1 MLAISGKNEYTRI
14 RKLNG
19 KSVCEKCEV
28 PMKKRTKLRTSMLRA
43 TLLPVLIFGICIIIC
58 SISQTEKTIYQEVES
73 SLESVAQMTMYLY
86 EETYPGEY
94 AYDSASK
101 TLYKGGKKVE
111 GALKFFEHYKECSG
125 TDITIFYKD
134 LRVITTIK
142 DENKQ
147 PIVGTRINSVIKK
160 EVYDS
165 QQAHFYTKST
175 IGKENYF
182 SYYCPL
188 FDENDECVGM
198 VFAGK
203 ASDYVNG
210 IVWKSILPILTLV
223 LLAMILLVFVIWN
236 YADRLNRAFRQ
247 LQRFLG
253 NVEEGDFTVELS
265 ESLTKRRD
273 EIGQMAGTAVRMQQ
287 SLRDLV
293 QRDSLT
299 GLYNRHYGEIWM
311 KQVKDEA
318 KNTGEPFSIAIA
330 DIDFFKKFN
339 DRYGHDCGDMV
350 LRKVSDLLQTQ
361 VGRQGYVSRW
371 GGEEFLIIFK
381 SFTLEESVNFVK
393 QLMEKLHR
401 TELRYHNDCF
411 HVTLTI
417 GVAAGDCERSI
428 ESMVKGADCALYEGK
443 RNGRDQVVCEK
454 QKQSV

>member
-1 MLAISGKNEYTRI
+1 
-14 RKLNG
+14 
-19 KSVCEKCEV
+19 
-28 PMKKRTKLRTSMLRA
+28 MKKRSKLRASMLRA

-58 SISQTEKTIYQEVES
+58 SVRQTESSVYQEVES
-73 SLESVAQMTMYLY
+73 GLENVAQMTMYLY
-86 EETYPGEY
+86 EETYPGDY

-111 GALKFFEHYKECSG
+111 GASKFLEHYKECSG
-125 TDITIFYKD
+125 TDVTIFYKD
-134 LRVITTIK
+134 VRVITTIK
-142 DENKQ
+142 DKNGD
-147 PIVGTRINSVIKK
+147 PIVGTRINSIVKK
-160 EVYDS
+160 EVYEGR
-165 QQAHFYTKST
+165 QAHFYSKST
-175 IGKENYF
+175 IENENYF

-188 FDENDECVGM
+188 FDENDQCVGM

-203 ASDYVNG
+203 PSDYVDW
-210 IVWKSILPILTLV
+210 IVWKSVVPILLLV
-223 LLAMILLVFVIWN
+223 LLSMIILIFVIWN
-236 YADRLNRAFRQ
+236 YADHLNRAFRQ

-265 ESLTKRRD
+265 EMLTKRKD
-273 EIGQMAGTAVRMQQ
+273 EIGQMAGTAVRMQH

-311 KQVKDEA
+311 KQVKEEA
-318 KNTGEPFSIAIA
+318 RDTGEPFSIAIA

-339 DRYGHDCGDMV
+339 DCYGHDCGDMV
-350 LRKVSDLLQTQ
+350 LRKVSELLQTQ

-381 SFTLEESVNFVK
+381 RFTLEESVNFAEEIR
-393 QLMEKLHR
+393 EKLHR
-401 TELRYHNDCF
+401 TELRYHNDGF

-417 GVAAGDCERSI
+417 GVAAGDREKSI
-428 ESMVKGADCALYEGK
+428 ESMVKCADCALYEGK

>member
-1 MLAISGKNEYTRI
+1 
-14 RKLNG
+14 
-19 KSVCEKCEV
+19 
-28 PMKKRTKLRTSMLRA
+28 MKKRSKLRASMLRA

-58 SISQTEKTIYQEVES
+58 SVRQTESSVYQEVES
-73 SLESVAQMTMYLY
+73 GLENVAQMTMYLY
-86 EETYPGEY
+86 EETYPGDY

-111 GALKFFEHYKECSG
+111 GASKFLEHYKECSG
-125 TDITIFYKD
+125 TDVTIFYKD
-134 LRVITTIK
+134 VRVITTLK
-142 DENKQ
+142 DKNGD
-147 PIVGTRINSVIKK
+147 PIVGTRINSIVKK
-160 EVYDS
+160 EVYEGR
-165 QQAHFYTKST
+165 QAHFYSKST
-175 IGKENYF
+175 IENENYF

-188 FDENDECVGM
+188 FDENDQCVGM

-203 ASDYVNG
+203 PSDYVDW
-210 IVWKSILPILTLV
+210 IVWKSVVPILLLV
-223 LLAMILLVFVIWN
+223 LLSMIILIFVIWN
-236 YADRLNRAFRQ
+236 YADHLNRAFRQ

-265 ESLTKRRD
+265 EMLTKRKD
-273 EIGQMAGTAVRMQQ
+273 EIGQMAGTAVRMQH

-311 KQVKDEA
+311 KQVKEEA
-318 KNTGEPFSIAIA
+318 KDTGEPFSIAIA

-339 DRYGHDCGDMV
+339 DCYGHDCGDMV
-350 LRKVSDLLQTQ
+350 LRKVSELLQTQ

-381 SFTLEESVNFVK
+381 RFALEESVNFAEEIR
-393 QLMEKLHR
+393 EKLHR
-401 TELRYHNDCF
+401 TELRYHNDGF

-417 GVAAGDCERSI
+417 GVAAGDSEKSI
-428 ESMVKGADCALYEGK
+428 ESMVKCADCALYEGK

>member
-1 MLAISGKNEYTRI
+1 
-14 RKLNG
+14 
-19 KSVCEKCEV
+19 
-28 PMKKRTKLRTSMLRA
+28 MKKRSKLRASMLRA

-58 SISQTEKTIYQEVES
+58 SVRQTESSVYQEVES
-73 SLESVAQMTMYLY
+73 GLENVAQMTMYLY
-86 EETYPGEY
+86 EETYPGDY

-111 GALKFFEHYKECSG
+111 GASKFLEHYKECSG
-125 TDITIFYKD
+125 TDVTIFYKD
-134 LRVITTIK
+134 VRVITTIK
-142 DENKQ
+142 DKNGD
-147 PIVGTRINSVIKK
+147 PIVGTRINSIVKK
-160 EVYDS
+160 EVYEGR
-165 QQAHFYTKST
+165 QAHFYSKST
-175 IGKENYF
+175 IENENYF

-188 FDENDECVGM
+188 FDENDQCVGM

-203 ASDYVNG
+203 PSDYVDW
-210 IVWKSILPILTLV
+210 IVWKSVVPILLLV
-223 LLAMILLVFVIWN
+223 LLSMIILIFVIWN
-236 YADRLNRAFRQ
+236 YADHLNRAFRQ

-265 ESLTKRRD
+265 EMLTKRKD
-273 EIGQMAGTAVRMQQ
+273 EIGQMAGTAVRMQH

-299 GLYNRHYGEIWM
+299 GLYNRHYGEIWI
-311 KQVKDEA
+311 KQVKEEA
-318 KNTGEPFSIAIA
+318 RDTGEPFSIAIA

-339 DRYGHDCGDMV
+339 DCYGHDCGDMV
-350 LRKVSDLLQTQ
+350 LRKVSELLQTQ

-381 SFTLEESVNFVK
+381 RFTLEESVNFTEEIR
-393 QLMEKLHR
+393 EKLHR
-401 TELRYHNDCF
+401 TELRYHNDGF

-417 GVAAGDCERSI
+417 GVAAGDSEKSI
-428 ESMVKGADCALYEGK
+428 ESMVKCADCALYEGK

>member
-1 MLAISGKNEYTRI
+1 
-14 RKLNG
+14 
-19 KSVCEKCEV
+19 
-28 PMKKRTKLRTSMLRA
+28 MKKRSKLRASMLRA

-58 SISQTEKTIYQEVES
+58 SVRQTESSVYQEVES
-73 SLESVAQMTMYLY
+73 GLENVAQMTMYLY
-86 EETYPGEY
+86 EETYPGDY

-111 GALKFFEHYKECSG
+111 GASKFLEHYKECSG
-125 TDITIFYKD
+125 TDVTIFYKD
-134 LRVITTIK
+134 VRVITTIK
-142 DENKQ
+142 DKNGD
-147 PIVGTRINSVIKK
+147 PIVGTRINSIVKK
-160 EVYDS
+160 EVYEGR
-165 QQAHFYTKST
+165 QAHFYSKST
-175 IGKENYF
+175 IENENYF

-188 FDENDECVGM
+188 FDENDQCVGM

-203 ASDYVNG
+203 LSDYVDW
-210 IVWKSILPILTLV
+210 IVWKSVVPILLLV
-223 LLAMILLVFVIWN
+223 LLSMIILIFVIWN
-236 YADRLNRAFRQ
+236 YADHLNRAFRQ

-265 ESLTKRRD
+265 EMLTKRKD
-273 EIGQMAGTAVRMQQ
+273 EIGQMAGTAVRMQH

-311 KQVKDEA
+311 KQVKEEA
-318 KNTGEPFSIAIA
+318 RDTGEPFSIAIA

-339 DRYGHDCGDMV
+339 DCYGHDCGDMV
-350 LRKVSDLLQTQ
+350 LRKVSELLQTQ

-381 SFTLEESVNFVK
+381 RFTLEESVNFAEEIR
-393 QLMEKLHR
+393 EKLHR
-401 TELRYHNDCF
+401 TELRYHNDGF

-417 GVAAGDCERSI
+417 GVAAGDSEKSI
-428 ESMVKGADCALYEGK
+428 ESMVKCADCALYEGK

>member
-1 MLAISGKNEYTRI
+1 
-14 RKLNG
+14 
-19 KSVCEKCEV
+19 
-28 PMKKRTKLRTSMLRA
+28 MLRA

-58 SISQTEKTIYQEVES
+58 SVRQTESSVYQEVES
-73 SLESVAQMTMYLY
+73 GLENVAQMTMYLY
-86 EETYPGEY
+86 EETYPGDY

-111 GALKFFEHYKECSG
+111 GASKFLEHYKECSG
-125 TDITIFYKD
+125 TDVTIFYKD
-134 LRVITTIK
+134 VRVITTIK
-142 DENKQ
+142 DKNGD
-147 PIVGTRINSVIKK
+147 PSVGTRINSIVKK
-160 EVYDS
+160 GVYEGR
-165 QQAHFYTKST
+165 QAHFYSKST
-175 IGKENYF
+175 IENENYF

-188 FDENDECVGM
+188 FDENDQCVGM

-203 ASDYVNG
+203 PSDYVDW
-210 IVWKSILPILTLV
+210 IVWKSVVPILLLV
-223 LLAMILLVFVIWN
+223 LLSMIILIFVIWN
-236 YADRLNRAFRQ
+236 YADHLNRAFRQ

-265 ESLTKRRD
+265 EMLTKRKD
-273 EIGQMAGTAVRMQQ
+273 EIGQMAGTAVRMQH

-311 KQVKDEA
+311 KQVKEEA
-318 KNTGEPFSIAIA
+318 RDTGEPFSIAIA

-339 DRYGHDCGDMV
+339 DCYGHDCGDMV
-350 LRKVSDLLQTQ
+350 LRKVSELLQTQ

-381 SFTLEESVNFVK
+381 RFTLEESVNFAEEIR
-393 QLMEKLHR
+393 EKLHR
-401 TELRYHNDCF
+401 TELRYHNDGF

-417 GVAAGDCERSI
+417 GVAAGDSEKSI
-428 ESMVKGADCALYEGK
+428 ESMVKCADCALYEGK

>member
-1 MLAISGKNEYTRI
+1 
-14 RKLNG
+14 
-19 KSVCEKCEV
+19 
-28 PMKKRTKLRTSMLRA
+28 MKKRSKSRASMLRV

-58 SISQTEKTIYQEVES
+58 SVRQTESSVYQEVES
-73 SLESVAQMTMYLY
+73 GLENVAQMTMYLY
-86 EETYPGEY
+86 EETYPGDY

-111 GALKFFEHYKECSG
+111 GASKFLEHYKECSG
-125 TDITIFYKD
+125 TDVTIFYKD
-134 LRVITTIK
+134 VRVITTIK
-142 DENKQ
+142 DKNGD
-147 PIVGTRINSVIKK
+147 PIVGTRINSIVKK
-160 EVYDS
+160 EVYEGR
-165 QQAHFYTKST
+165 QAHFYSKST
-175 IGKENYF
+175 IENENYF

-188 FDENDECVGM
+188 FDENDQCVGM

-203 ASDYVNG
+203 PSDYVDW
-210 IVWKSILPILTLV
+210 IVWKSVVPILLLV
-223 LLAMILLVFVIWN
+223 LLSMIILIFVIWN
-236 YADRLNRAFRQ
+236 YADHLNRAFRQ

-265 ESLTKRRD
+265 EMLTKRKD
-273 EIGQMAGTAVRMQQ
+273 EIGQMAGTAVRMQH

-311 KQVKDEA
+311 KQVKEEA
-318 KNTGEPFSIAIA
+318 RDTGEPFSIAIA

-339 DRYGHDCGDMV
+339 DCYGHDCGDMV
-350 LRKVSDLLQTQ
+350 LRKVSELLQTQ

-381 SFTLEESVNFVK
+381 RFTLEESVNFAEEIR
-393 QLMEKLHR
+393 EKLHR
-401 TELRYHNDCF
+401 TELRYHNDGF

-417 GVAAGDCERSI
+417 GVAAGDSEKSI
-428 ESMVKGADCALYEGK
+428 ESMVKCADCALYEGK

>member
-1 MLAISGKNEYTRI
+1 
-14 RKLNG
+14 
-19 KSVCEKCEV
+19 
-28 PMKKRTKLRTSMLRA
+28 MKKRSKLRASMLRA

-58 SISQTEKTIYQEVES
+58 SVRQTESSVYQEVES
-73 SLESVAQMTMYLY
+73 GLENVAQMTMYLY
-86 EETYPGEY
+86 EETYPGDY

-111 GALKFFEHYKECSG
+111 GASKFLEHYKECSG
-125 TDITIFYKD
+125 TDVTIFYKD
-134 LRVITTIK
+134 VRVITTIK
-142 DENKQ
+142 DKNGD
-147 PIVGTRINSVIKK
+147 PIVGTRINSIVKK
-160 EVYDS
+160 EVYEGR
-165 QQAHFYTKST
+165 QAHFYSKST
-175 IGKENYF
+175 IENENYF

-188 FDENDECVGM
+188 FDENDQCVGM

-203 ASDYVNG
+203 PSDYVDW
-210 IVWKSILPILTLV
+210 IVWKSVVPILLLV
-223 LLAMILLVFVIWN
+223 LLSMIVLIFVIWN
-236 YADRLNRAFRQ
+236 YADHLNRAFRQ

-265 ESLTKRRD
+265 EMLTKRKD
-273 EIGQMAGTAVRMQQ
+273 EIGQMAGTAVRMQH

-311 KQVKDEA
+311 KQVKEEA
-318 KNTGEPFSIAIA
+318 RDTGEPFSIAIA

-339 DRYGHDCGDMV
+339 DCYGHDCGDMV
-350 LRKVSDLLQTQ
+350 LRKVSELLQTQ

-381 SFTLEESVNFVK
+381 RFTLEESVNFAEEIR
-393 QLMEKLHR
+393 EKLHR
-401 TELRYHNDCF
+401 TELRYHNDGF

-417 GVAAGDCERSI
+417 GVAAGDSEKSI
-428 ESMVKGADCALYEGK
+428 ESMVKCADCALYEGK

>member
-1 MLAISGKNEYTRI
+1 
-14 RKLNG
+14 
-19 KSVCEKCEV
+19 
-28 PMKKRTKLRTSMLRA
+28 MKKRSKLRASMLRA

-58 SISQTEKTIYQEVES
+58 SVRQTESSVYQEVES
-73 SLESVAQMTMYLY
+73 GLENVAQMTMYLY
-86 EETYPGEY
+86 EETYPGDY

-111 GALKFFEHYKECSG
+111 GASKFLEHYKECSG
-125 TDITIFYKD
+125 TDVTIFYKD
-134 LRVITTIK
+134 VRVITTIK
-142 DENKQ
+142 DKNGD
-147 PIVGTRINSVIKK
+147 PIVGTRINSIVKK
-160 EVYDS
+160 EVYEGR
-165 QQAHFYTKST
+165 QAHFYSKST
-175 IGKENYF
+175 IENENYF

-188 FDENDECVGM
+188 FDENDQCVGM

-203 ASDYVNG
+203 PSDYVDW
-210 IVWKSILPILTLV
+210 IVWKSVVPILLLV
-223 LLAMILLVFVIWN
+223 LLSMIILIFVIWN
-236 YADRLNRAFRQ
+236 YADHLNRAFRQ

-265 ESLTKRRD
+265 EMLTKRKD
-273 EIGQMAGTAVRMQQ
+273 EIGQMAGTAVRMQH

-311 KQVKDEA
+311 KQVKEEA
-318 KNTGEPFSIAIA
+318 RDTGEPFSIAIA

-339 DRYGHDCGDMV
+339 DCYGHDCGDMV
-350 LRKVSDLLQTQ
+350 LRKVSELLQTQ

-381 SFTLEESVNFVK
+381 RFALEESVNFAEEIR
-393 QLMEKLHR
+393 EKLHR
-401 TELRYHNDCF
+401 TELRYHNDGF

-417 GVAAGDCERSI
+417 GVAAGDSEKSI
-428 ESMVKGADCALYEGK
+428 ESMVKCADCALYEGK

-454 QKQSV
+454 QKQSVQKNNKKPKKY

>member
-1 MLAISGKNEYTRI
+1 
-14 RKLNG
+14 
-19 KSVCEKCEV
+19 
-28 PMKKRTKLRTSMLRA
+28 MKKRSKLRASMLRA

-58 SISQTEKTIYQEVES
+58 SVRQTESSVYQEVES
-73 SLESVAQMTMYLY
+73 GLENVAQMTMYLY
-86 EETYPGEY
+86 EETYPGDY

-111 GALKFFEHYKECSG
+111 GASKFLEHYKECSG
-125 TDITIFYKD
+125 TDVTIFYKD
-134 LRVITTIK
+134 VRVITTIK
-142 DENKQ
+142 DKNGD
-147 PIVGTRINSVIKK
+147 PIVGTRINSIVKK
-160 EVYDS
+160 EVYEGR
-165 QQAHFYTKST
+165 QAHFYSKST
-175 IGKENYF
+175 IENENYF

-188 FDENDECVGM
+188 FDENDQCVGM

-203 ASDYVNG
+203 PSDYVDW
-210 IVWKSILPILTLV
+210 IVWKSVVPILLLV
-223 LLAMILLVFVIWN
+223 LLSMIILIFVIWN
-236 YADRLNRAFRQ
+236 YADHLNRAFRQ

-265 ESLTKRRD
+265 EMLTKRKD
-273 EIGQMAGTAVRMQQ
+273 EIGQMAGTAVRMQH

-311 KQVKDEA
+311 KQVKEEA
-318 KNTGEPFSIAIA
+318 RDPGEPFSIAIA

-339 DRYGHDCGDMV
+339 DCYGHDCGDMV
-350 LRKVSDLLQTQ
+350 LRKVSELLQTQ

-381 SFTLEESVNFVK
+381 RFTLEESVNFAEEIR
-393 QLMEKLHR
+393 EKLHR
-401 TELRYHNDCF
+401 TELRYHNDGF

-417 GVAAGDCERSI
+417 GVAAGDSEKSI
-428 ESMVKGADCALYEGK
+428 ESMVKCADCALYEGK

>member
-1 MLAISGKNEYTRI
+1 
-14 RKLNG
+14 
-19 KSVCEKCEV
+19 
-28 PMKKRTKLRTSMLRA
+28 MKKRSKLRASMLRA

-58 SISQTEKTIYQEVES
+58 SVRQTESSVYQEVES
-73 SLESVAQMTMYLY
+73 GLENVAQMTMYLY
-86 EETYPGEY
+86 EETYPGDY

-111 GALKFFEHYKECSG
+111 GASKFLEHYKECSG
-125 TDITIFYKD
+125 TDVTIFYKD
-134 LRVITTIK
+134 VRVITTIK
-142 DENKQ
+142 DKNGD
-147 PIVGTRINSVIKK
+147 PIVGTRINSIVKK
-160 EVYDS
+160 EVYEGR
-165 QQAHFYTKST
+165 QAHFYSKST
-175 IGKENYF
+175 IENENYF

-188 FDENDECVGM
+188 FDENDQCVGM

-203 ASDYVNG
+203 PSDYVDW
-210 IVWKSILPILTLV
+210 IVWKSVVPILLLV
-223 LLAMILLVFVIWN
+223 LLSMIILIFVIWN
-236 YADRLNRAFRQ
+236 YADHLNRAFRQ

-265 ESLTKRRD
+265 EMLTKRKD
-273 EIGQMAGTAVRMQQ
+273 EIGQMAGTAVRMQH

-311 KQVKDEA
+311 KQVKEEA
-318 KNTGEPFSIAIA
+318 RDTGEPFSIAIA

-339 DRYGHDCGDMV
+339 DCYGHDCGDMV
-350 LRKVSDLLQTQ
+350 LRKVSELLQTQ
-361 VGRQGYVSRW
+361 VGRQGYVSHW

-381 SFTLEESVNFVK
+381 RFTLEESVNFAEEIR
-393 QLMEKLHR
+393 EKLHR
-401 TELRYHNDCF
+401 TELRYHNDGF

-417 GVAAGDCERSI
+417 GVAAGDSEKSI
-428 ESMVKGADCALYEGK
+428 ESMVKCADCALYEGK

>member
-1 MLAISGKNEYTRI
+1 
-14 RKLNG
+14 
-19 KSVCEKCEV
+19 
-28 PMKKRTKLRTSMLRA
+28 MKKRSKLRASMLRA

-58 SISQTEKTIYQEVES
+58 SVRQTESSVYQEVES
-73 SLESVAQMTMYLY
+73 GLENVAQMTMYLY
-86 EETYPGEY
+86 EETYPGDY

-111 GALKFFEHYKECSG
+111 GASKFLEHYKECSG
-125 TDITIFYKD
+125 TDVTIFYKD
-134 LRVITTIK
+134 VRVITTIK
-142 DENKQ
+142 DKNGD
-147 PIVGTRINSVIKK
+147 PIVGTRINSIVKK
-160 EVYDS
+160 EVYEG
-165 QQAHFYTKST
+165 QQAHFYSKST
-175 IGKENYF
+175 IENENYF

-188 FDENDECVGM
+188 FDENDQCVGM

-203 ASDYVNG
+203 PSDYVDW
-210 IVWKSILPILTLV
+210 IVWKSVVPILLLV
-223 LLAMILLVFVIWN
+223 LLSMIILIFVIWN
-236 YADRLNRAFRQ
+236 YADHLNRAFRQ

-265 ESLTKRRD
+265 EMLTKRKD
-273 EIGQMAGTAVRMQQ
+273 EIGQMAGTAVRMQH

-311 KQVKDEA
+311 KQVKEEA
-318 KNTGEPFSIAIA
+318 KDTGEPFSIAIA

-339 DRYGHDCGDMV
+339 DCYGHDCGDMV
-350 LRKVSDLLQTQ
+350 LRKVSELLQTQ

-381 SFTLEESVNFVK
+381 RFTLEESVNFAEEIR
-393 QLMEKLHR
+393 EKLHR
-401 TELRYHNDCF
+401 TELRYHNDGF

-417 GVAAGDCERSI
+417 GVAAGDSEKSI
-428 ESMVKGADCALYEGK
+428 ESMVKCADCALYEGK

>member
-1 MLAISGKNEYTRI
+1 
-14 RKLNG
+14 
-19 KSVCEKCEV
+19 
-28 PMKKRTKLRTSMLRA
+28 MKKRSKLRASMLRA

-58 SISQTEKTIYQEVES
+58 SVRQTESSVYQEVES
-73 SLESVAQMTMYLY
+73 GLKNVAQMTMYLY
-86 EETYPGEY
+86 EETYPGDY

-111 GALKFFEHYKECSG
+111 GASKFLEHYKECSG
-125 TDITIFYKD
+125 TDVTIFYKD
-134 LRVITTIK
+134 VRVITTIK
-142 DENKQ
+142 DKNGD
-147 PIVGTRINSVIKK
+147 PIVGTRINSIVKK
-160 EVYDS
+160 EVYEGR
-165 QQAHFYTKST
+165 QAHFYSKST
-175 IGKENYF
+175 IENENYF

-188 FDENDECVGM
+188 FDENDQCVGM

-203 ASDYVNG
+203 PSDYVDW
-210 IVWKSILPILTLV
+210 IVWKSVVPILLLV
-223 LLAMILLVFVIWN
+223 LLSMIILIFVIWN
-236 YADRLNRAFRQ
+236 YADHLNRAFRQ

-265 ESLTKRRD
+265 EMLTKRKD
-273 EIGQMAGTAVRMQQ
+273 EIGQMAGTAVRMQH

-311 KQVKDEA
+311 KQVKEEA
-318 KNTGEPFSIAIA
+318 RDTGEPFSIAIA

-339 DRYGHDCGDMV
+339 DCYGHDCGDMV
-350 LRKVSDLLQTQ
+350 LRKVSELLQTQ

-381 SFTLEESVNFVK
+381 RFTLEESVNFAEEIR
-393 QLMEKLHR
+393 EKLHR
-401 TELRYHNDCF
+401 TELRYHNDGF

-417 GVAAGDCERSI
+417 GVAAGDSEKSI
-428 ESMVKGADCALYEGK
+428 ESMVKCADCALYEGK

-454 QKQSV
+454 QKQSVQKNNKKY

>member
-1 MLAISGKNEYTRI
+1 
-14 RKLNG
+14 
-19 KSVCEKCEV
+19 
-28 PMKKRTKLRTSMLRA
+28 MKKGSKLRASMLRA

-58 SISQTEKTIYQEVES
+58 SVRQTESSVYQEVES
-73 SLESVAQMTMYLY
+73 GLENVAQMTMYLY
-86 EETYPGEY
+86 EETYPGDY

-111 GALKFFEHYKECSG
+111 GASKFLEHYKECSG
-125 TDITIFYKD
+125 TDVTIFYKD
-134 LRVITTIK
+134 VRVITTIK
-142 DENKQ
+142 DKNGD
-147 PIVGTRINSVIKK
+147 PIVGTRINSIVKK
-160 EVYDS
+160 EVYEGR
-165 QQAHFYTKST
+165 QAHFYSKST
-175 IGKENYF
+175 IENENYF

-188 FDENDECVGM
+188 FDENDQCVGM

-203 ASDYVNG
+203 PSDYVDW
-210 IVWKSILPILTLV
+210 IVWKSVVPILLLV
-223 LLAMILLVFVIWN
+223 LLSMIILIFVIWN
-236 YADRLNRAFRQ
+236 YADHLNRAFRQ

-265 ESLTKRRD
+265 EMLTKRKD
-273 EIGQMAGTAVRMQQ
+273 EIGQMAGTAVRMQK

-311 KQVKDEA
+311 KQVKEEA
-318 KNTGEPFSIAIA
+318 KDTGEPFSIAIA

-339 DRYGHDCGDMV
+339 DCYGHDCGDMV
-350 LRKVSDLLQTQ
+350 LRKVSELLQTQ

-381 SFTLEESVNFVK
+381 HFTLEESVNFAEEIR
-393 QLMEKLHR
+393 EKLHR
-401 TELRYHNDCF
+401 TELRYHNDGF

-417 GVAAGDCERSI
+417 GVAAGDSEKSI
-428 ESMVKGADCALYEGK
+428 ESMVKCADCALYEGK

-454 QKQSV
+454 QKQSVQKNNKKPKKY

>member
-1 MLAISGKNEYTRI
+1 
-14 RKLNG
+14 
-19 KSVCEKCEV
+19 
-28 PMKKRTKLRTSMLRA
+28 MKKRSKLRASMLRA

-58 SISQTEKTIYQEVES
+58 SVRQTESSVYQEVES
-73 SLESVAQMTMYLY
+73 GLENVAQMTMYLY
-86 EETYPGEY
+86 EETYPGDY

-111 GALKFFEHYKECSG
+111 GASKFLEHYKECSG
-125 TDITIFYKD
+125 TDVTIFYKD
-134 LRVITTIK
+134 VRVITTIK
-142 DENKQ
+142 DKNGD
-147 PIVGTRINSVIKK
+147 PIVGTRINSIVKK
-160 EVYDS
+160 EVYEGR
-165 QQAHFYTKST
+165 QAHFYSKST
-175 IGKENYF
+175 IENKNYF

-188 FDENDECVGM
+188 FDENDQCVGM

-203 ASDYVNG
+203 PSDYVDW
-210 IVWKSILPILTLV
+210 IVWKSVVPILLLV
-223 LLAMILLVFVIWN
+223 LLSMIILIFVIWN
-236 YADRLNRAFRQ
+236 YADHLNRAFRQ

-265 ESLTKRRD
+265 EMLTKRKD
-273 EIGQMAGTAVRMQQ
+273 EIGQMAGTAVRMQH

-311 KQVKDEA
+311 KQVKEEA
-318 KNTGEPFSIAIA
+318 RDTGEPFSIAIA

-339 DRYGHDCGDMV
+339 DCYGHDCGDMV
-350 LRKVSDLLQTQ
+350 LRKVSELLQTQ

-381 SFTLEESVNFVK
+381 HFTLEESVNFAEEIR
-393 QLMEKLHR
+393 EKLHR
-401 TELRYHNDCF
+401 TELRYHNDGF

-417 GVAAGDCERSI
+417 GVAAGDSEKSI
-428 ESMVKGADCALYEGK
+428 ESMVKCADCALYEGK

-454 QKQSV
+454 QKQSVQKNNKKPKKY

>member
-1 MLAISGKNEYTRI
+1 
-14 RKLNG
+14 
-19 KSVCEKCEV
+19 
-28 PMKKRTKLRTSMLRA
+28 MKKRSKLRASMLRA

-58 SISQTEKTIYQEVES
+58 SVRQTESSVYQEVES
-73 SLESVAQMTMYLY
+73 GLENVAQMTMYLY
-86 EETYPGEY
+86 EETYPGDY

-111 GALKFFEHYKECSG
+111 GASKFLEHYKECSG
-125 TDITIFYKD
+125 TDVTIFYKD
-134 LRVITTIK
+134 VRVITTIK
-142 DENKQ
+142 DKNVD
-147 PIVGTRINSVIKK
+147 PIVGTRINSIVKK
-160 EVYDS
+160 EVYEGR
-165 QQAHFYTKST
+165 QAHFYSKST
-175 IGKENYF
+175 IENENYF

-188 FDENDECVGM
+188 FDENDQCVGM

-203 ASDYVNG
+203 PSDYVDW
-210 IVWKSILPILTLV
+210 IVWKSVVPILLLV
-223 LLAMILLVFVIWN
+223 LLSMIILIFVIWN
-236 YADRLNRAFRQ
+236 YADHLNRAFRQ

-265 ESLTKRRD
+265 EMLTKRKD
-273 EIGQMAGTAVRMQQ
+273 EIGQMAGTAVRMQH

-311 KQVKDEA
+311 KQVKEEA
-318 KNTGEPFSIAIA
+318 RDTGEPFSIAIA

-339 DRYGHDCGDMV
+339 DCYGHDCGDMV
-350 LRKVSDLLQTQ
+350 LRKVSELLQTQ

-381 SFTLEESVNFVK
+381 RFTLEESVNFAEEIR
-393 QLMEKLHR
+393 EKLHR
-401 TELRYHNDCF
+401 TELRYHNDGF

-417 GVAAGDCERSI
+417 GVAAGDSEKSI
-428 ESMVKGADCALYEGK
+428 ESMVKCADCALYEGK

>member
-1 MLAISGKNEYTRI
+1 
-14 RKLNG
+14 
-19 KSVCEKCEV
+19 
-28 PMKKRTKLRTSMLRA
+28 MKKRSKLRASMLRA

-58 SISQTEKTIYQEVES
+58 SVRQTESSVYQEVES
-73 SLESVAQMTMYLY
+73 GLENVAQMTMYLY
-86 EETYPGEY
+86 EETYPGDY

-111 GALKFFEHYKECSG
+111 GASKFLEHYKECSG
-125 TDITIFYKD
+125 TDVTIFYKD
-134 LRVITTIK
+134 VRVITTIK
-142 DENKQ
+142 DKNGD
-147 PIVGTRINSVIKK
+147 PIVGTRINSIVKK
-160 EVYDS
+160 EVYEGR
-165 QQAHFYTKST
+165 QAHFYSKST
-175 IGKENYF
+175 IENENYF

-188 FDENDECVGM
+188 FDENDQCVGM

-203 ASDYVNG
+203 PSDYVDW
-210 IVWKSILPILTLV
+210 IVWKSVVPILLLV
-223 LLAMILLVFVIWN
+223 LLSMIILIFVIWN
-236 YADRLNRAFRQ
+236 YADHLNRAFRQ

-265 ESLTKRRD
+265 EMLTKRKD
-273 EIGQMAGTAVRMQQ
+273 EIGQMAGTAVRMQH

-311 KQVKDEA
+311 KQVKEEA
-318 KNTGEPFSIAIA
+318 KDTGEPFSIAIA

-339 DRYGHDCGDMV
+339 DCYGHDCGDMV
-350 LRKVSDLLQTQ
+350 LRKVSELLQTQ

-381 SFTLEESVNFVK
+381 RFALEESVNFAEEIR
-393 QLMEKLHR
+393 EKLHR
-401 TELRYHNDCF
+401 TELRYHNDGF

-417 GVAAGDCERSI
+417 GVAAGDSEKSI
-428 ESMVKGADCALYEGK
+428 ESMVKCADCALYEGK

>member
-1 MLAISGKNEYTRI
+1 
-14 RKLNG
+14 
-19 KSVCEKCEV
+19 
-28 PMKKRTKLRTSMLRA
+28 MKKRSKLRASMLRA

-58 SISQTEKTIYQEVES
+58 SVRQTASSVYQEVES
-73 SLESVAQMTMYLY
+73 GLENVAQMTMYLY
-86 EETYPGEY
+86 EETYPGDY

-111 GALKFFEHYKECSG
+111 GASKFLEHYKECSG
-125 TDITIFYKD
+125 TDVTIFYKD
-134 LRVITTIK
+134 VRVITTIK
-142 DENKQ
+142 DKNGN
-147 PIVGTRINSVIKK
+147 PIVGTRINSIVKK
-160 EVYDS
+160 EVYEGR
-165 QQAHFYTKST
+165 QAHFYSKST
-175 IGKENYF
+175 IENENYF

-188 FDENDECVGM
+188 FDENDQCVGM

-203 ASDYVNG
+203 PSDYVDW
-210 IVWKSILPILTLV
+210 IVWKSVVPILLLV
-223 LLAMILLVFVIWN
+223 LLSMIILIFVIWN
-236 YADRLNRAFRQ
+236 YADHLNRAFRQ

-265 ESLTKRRD
+265 EMLTKRKD
-273 EIGQMAGTAVRMQQ
+273 EIGQMAGTAVRMQH

-311 KQVKDEA
+311 KQVKEEA
-318 KNTGEPFSIAIA
+318 RDTGEPFSIAIA

-339 DRYGHDCGDMV
+339 DCYGHDCGDMV
-350 LRKVSDLLQTQ
+350 LRKVSELLQTQ

-381 SFTLEESVNFVK
+381 RFTLEESVNFAEEIR
-393 QLMEKLHR
+393 EKLHR
-401 TELRYHNDCF
+401 TELRYHNDGF

-417 GVAAGDCERSI
+417 GVAAGDSEKSI
-428 ESMVKGADCALYEGK
+428 ESMVKCADCALYEGK

>member
-1 MLAISGKNEYTRI
+1 
-14 RKLNG
+14 
-19 KSVCEKCEV
+19 
-28 PMKKRTKLRTSMLRA
+28 MKKRSKLRASMLRA

-58 SISQTEKTIYQEVES
+58 SVRQTESSVYQEVES
-73 SLESVAQMTMYLY
+73 GLENVAQMTMYLY
-86 EETYPGEY
+86 EETYPGDY

-111 GALKFFEHYKECSG
+111 GASKFLEHYKECSV
-125 TDITIFYKD
+125 TDVTIFYKD
-134 LRVITTIK
+134 VRVITTIK
-142 DENKQ
+142 DKNGD
-147 PIVGTRINSVIKK
+147 PIVGTRINSIVKK
-160 EVYDS
+160 EVYEGR
-165 QQAHFYTKST
+165 QAHFYSKST
-175 IGKENYF
+175 IENENYF

-188 FDENDECVGM
+188 FDENDQCVGM

-203 ASDYVNG
+203 PSDYVDW
-210 IVWKSILPILTLV
+210 IVWKSVVPILLLV
-223 LLAMILLVFVIWN
+223 LLSMIILIFVIWN
-236 YADRLNRAFRQ
+236 YADHLNRAFRQ

-265 ESLTKRRD
+265 EMLTKRKD
-273 EIGQMAGTAVRMQQ
+273 EIGQMAGTAVRMQH

-311 KQVKDEA
+311 KQVKEEA
-318 KNTGEPFSIAIA
+318 RDTGEPFSIAIA

-339 DRYGHDCGDMV
+339 DCYGHDCGDMV
-350 LRKVSDLLQTQ
+350 LRKVSELLQTQ

-381 SFTLEESVNFVK
+381 RFTLEESVNFAEEIR
-393 QLMEKLHR
+393 EKLHR
-401 TELRYHNDCF
+401 TELRYHNDGF

-417 GVAAGDCERSI
+417 GVAAGDSEKSI
-428 ESMVKGADCALYEGK
+428 ESMVKCADCALYEGK

>member
-1 MLAISGKNEYTRI
+1 
-14 RKLNG
+14 
-19 KSVCEKCEV
+19 
-28 PMKKRTKLRTSMLRA
+28 MKKRSKLRASMLRA

-58 SISQTEKTIYQEVES
+58 SVRQTESSVYQEVES
-73 SLESVAQMTMYLY
+73 GLENVAQMTMYLY
-86 EETYPGEY
+86 EETYPGDY

-111 GALKFFEHYKECSG
+111 GASKFLEHYKECSG
-125 TDITIFYKD
+125 TDVTIFYKD
-134 LRVITTIK
+134 VRVITTIK
-142 DENKQ
+142 DKNGD
-147 PIVGTRINSVIKK
+147 PIVGTRINSIVKK
-160 EVYDS
+160 EVYEGR
-165 QQAHFYTKST
+165 QAHFYSKST
-175 IGKENYF
+175 IENENYF

-188 FDENDECVGM
+188 FDENDQCVGM

-203 ASDYVNG
+203 PSDYVDW
-210 IVWKSILPILTLV
+210 IVWKRVVPILLLV
-223 LLAMILLVFVIWN
+223 LLSMIILIFVIWN
-236 YADRLNRAFRQ
+236 YADHLNRAFRQ

-265 ESLTKRRD
+265 EMLTKRKD
-273 EIGQMAGTAVRMQQ
+273 EIGQMAGTAVRMQH

-311 KQVKDEA
+311 KQVKEEA
-318 KNTGEPFSIAIA
+318 RDTGEPFSIAIA

-339 DRYGHDCGDMV
+339 DCYGHDCGDMV
-350 LRKVSDLLQTQ
+350 LRKVSELLQTQ

-381 SFTLEESVNFVK
+381 RFTLEESVNFAEEIR
-393 QLMEKLHR
+393 EKLHR
-401 TELRYHNDCF
+401 TELRYHNDGF

-417 GVAAGDCERSI
+417 GVAAGDSEKSI
-428 ESMVKGADCALYEGK
+428 ESMVKCADCALYEGK

>member
-1 MLAISGKNEYTRI
+1 
-14 RKLNG
+14 
-19 KSVCEKCEV
+19 
-28 PMKKRTKLRTSMLRA
+28 MKKGSKLRASMLRA

-58 SISQTEKTIYQEVES
+58 SVRQTESSVYQEVES
-73 SLESVAQMTMYLY
+73 GLENVAQMTMYLY
-86 EETYPGEY
+86 EETYPGDY

-111 GALKFFEHYKECSG
+111 GASKFLEHYKECSG
-125 TDITIFYKD
+125 TDVTIFYKD
-134 LRVITTIK
+134 VRVITTIK
-142 DENKQ
+142 DKNGD
-147 PIVGTRINSVIKK
+147 PIVGTRINSIVKK
-160 EVYDS
+160 EVYEGR
-165 QQAHFYTKST
+165 QAHFYSKST
-175 IGKENYF
+175 IENENYF

-188 FDENDECVGM
+188 FDENDQCVGM

-203 ASDYVNG
+203 PSDYVDW
-210 IVWKSILPILTLV
+210 IVWKSVVPILLLV
-223 LLAMILLVFVIWN
+223 LLSMIILIFVIWN
-236 YADRLNRAFRQ
+236 YADHLNRAFRQ

-265 ESLTKRRD
+265 EMLTKRKD
-273 EIGQMAGTAVRMQQ
+273 EIGQMAGTAVRMQH

-311 KQVKDEA
+311 KQVKEEA
-318 KNTGEPFSIAIA
+318 RDTGEPFSIAIA

-339 DRYGHDCGDMV
+339 DCYGHDCGDMV
-350 LRKVSDLLQTQ
+350 LRKVSELLQTQ

-381 SFTLEESVNFVK
+381 HFTLEESVNFAEEIR
-393 QLMEKLHR
+393 EKLHR
-401 TELRYHNDCF
+401 TELRYHNDGF

-417 GVAAGDCERSI
+417 GVAAGDSEKSI
-428 ESMVKGADCALYEGK
+428 ESMVKCADCALYEGK

-454 QKQSV
+454 QKQSVQKNNKKPKKY

>member
-1 MLAISGKNEYTRI
+1 
-14 RKLNG
+14 
-19 KSVCEKCEV
+19 
-28 PMKKRTKLRTSMLRA
+28 MKKRSKLRATMLRA

-58 SISQTEKTIYQEVES
+58 SVRQIESSVYQEVES
-73 SLESVAQMTMYLY
+73 GLENVAQMTMYLY
-86 EETYPGEY
+86 EETYPGDY

-111 GALKFFEHYKECSG
+111 GASKFLEHYKECSG
-125 TDITIFYKD
+125 TDVTIFYKD
-134 LRVITTIK
+134 VRVITTIK
-142 DENKQ
+142 DKNGD
-147 PIVGTRINSVIKK
+147 PIVGTRINSIVKK
-160 EVYDS
+160 EVYEGR
-165 QQAHFYTKST
+165 QAHFYSKST
-175 IGKENYF
+175 IENENYF

-188 FDENDECVGM
+188 FDENDQCVGM

-203 ASDYVNG
+203 PSDYVDW
-210 IVWKSILPILTLV
+210 IVWKSVVPILLLV
-223 LLAMILLVFVIWN
+223 LLSMIILIFVIWN
-236 YADRLNRAFRQ
+236 YADHLNRAFRQ

-265 ESLTKRRD
+265 EMLTKRKD
-273 EIGQMAGTAVRMQQ
+273 EIGQMAGTAVRMQH

-311 KQVKDEA
+311 KQVKEEA
-318 KNTGEPFSIAIA
+318 KDTGEPFSIAIA

-339 DRYGHDCGDMV
+339 DCYGHDCGDMV
-350 LRKVSDLLQTQ
+350 LRKVSELLQTQ

-381 SFTLEESVNFVK
+381 RFTLEESVNFTEEIR
-393 QLMEKLHR
+393 EKLHR
-401 TELRYHNDCF
+401 TELRYHNDGF

-417 GVAAGDCERSI
+417 GVAAGDSEKSI
-428 ESMVKGADCALYEGK
+428 ESMVKCADCALYEGK

>member
-1 MLAISGKNEYTRI
+1 
-14 RKLNG
+14 
-19 KSVCEKCEV
+19 
-28 PMKKRTKLRTSMLRA
+28 MKKRSKLRASMLRA

-58 SISQTEKTIYQEVES
+58 SVRQTESSVYQEVES
-73 SLESVAQMTMYLY
+73 GLENVAQMTMYLY
-86 EETYPGEY
+86 EETYPGDY

-111 GALKFFEHYKECSG
+111 GASKFLEHYKECSG
-125 TDITIFYKD
+125 TDVTIFYKD
-134 LRVITTIK
+134 VRVITTIK
-142 DENKQ
+142 DKNGD
-147 PIVGTRINSVIKK
+147 PIVGTRINSIVKK
-160 EVYDS
+160 EVYEGR
-165 QQAHFYTKST
+165 QAHFYSKST
-175 IGKENYF
+175 IENENYF

-188 FDENDECVGM
+188 FDENDQCVGM

-203 ASDYVNG
+203 PSDYVDW
-210 IVWKSILPILTLV
+210 IVWKSVVPILLLV
-223 LLAMILLVFVIWN
+223 LLSMIILIFVIWN
-236 YADRLNRAFRQ
+236 YADHVNRAFRQ

-265 ESLTKRRD
+265 EMLTKRKD
-273 EIGQMAGTAVRMQQ
+273 EIGQMAGTAVRMQH

-311 KQVKDEA
+311 KQVKEEA
-318 KNTGEPFSIAIA
+318 RDTGEPFSIAIA

-339 DRYGHDCGDMV
+339 DCYGHDCGDMV
-350 LRKVSDLLQTQ
+350 LRKVSELLQTQ

-381 SFTLEESVNFVK
+381 RFTLEESVNFAEEIR
-393 QLMEKLHR
+393 EKLHR
-401 TELRYHNDCF
+401 TELRYHNDGF

-417 GVAAGDCERSI
+417 GVAAGDSEKSI
-428 ESMVKGADCALYEGK
+428 ESMVKCADCALYEGK

>member
-1 MLAISGKNEYTRI
+1 
-14 RKLNG
+14 
-19 KSVCEKCEV
+19 
-28 PMKKRTKLRTSMLRA
+28 MKKRSKLRASMLRA

-58 SISQTEKTIYQEVES
+58 SVRQTESSVYQEVES
-73 SLESVAQMTMYLY
+73 GLENVAQMTMYLY
-86 EETYPGEY
+86 EETYPGDY

-111 GALKFFEHYKECSG
+111 GASKFLEHYKECSG
-125 TDITIFYKD
+125 TDVTIFYKD
-134 LRVITTIK
+134 VRVITTIK
-142 DENKQ
+142 DKNGD
-147 PIVGTRINSVIKK
+147 PIVGTRINSIVKK
-160 EVYDS
+160 EVYEGR
-165 QQAHFYTKST
+165 QAHFYSKST
-175 IGKENYF
+175 IENENYF

-188 FDENDECVGM
+188 FDENDQCVGM

-203 ASDYVNG
+203 PSDYVDW
-210 IVWKSILPILTLV
+210 IVWKSVVPILLLV
-223 LLAMILLVFVIWN
+223 LLSMIILIFVIWN
-236 YADRLNRAFRQ
+236 YADHLNRAFRQ

-265 ESLTKRRD
+265 EMLTKRKD
-273 EIGQMAGTAVRMQQ
+273 EIGQMAGTAVRMQH

-311 KQVKDEA
+311 KQVKEEA
-318 KNTGEPFSIAIA
+318 RDTGEPFSIAIA

-339 DRYGHDCGDMV
+339 DCYGHDCGDMV
-350 LRKVSDLLQTQ
+350 LRKVSELLKTQ

-381 SFTLEESVNFVK
+381 RFTLEESVNFAEEIR
-393 QLMEKLHR
+393 EKLHR
-401 TELRYHNDCF
+401 TELRYHNDGF

-417 GVAAGDCERSI
+417 GVAAGDSEKSI
-428 ESMVKGADCALYEGK
+428 ESMVKCADCALYEGK

>member
-1 MLAISGKNEYTRI
+1 
-14 RKLNG
+14 
-19 KSVCEKCEV
+19 
-28 PMKKRTKLRTSMLRA
+28 MKKRSKLRASMLRV

-58 SISQTEKTIYQEVES
+58 SVRQTESSVYQEVES
-73 SLESVAQMTMYLY
+73 GLENVAQMTMYLY
-86 EETYPGEY
+86 EETYPGDY

-111 GALKFFEHYKECSG
+111 GASKFLEHYKECSG
-125 TDITIFYKD
+125 TDVTIFYKD
-134 LRVITTIK
+134 VRVITTIK
-142 DENKQ
+142 DKNGD
-147 PIVGTRINSVIKK
+147 PIVGTRINSIVKK
-160 EVYDS
+160 EVYEGR
-165 QQAHFYTKST
+165 QAHFYSKST
-175 IGKENYF
+175 IENENYF

-188 FDENDECVGM
+188 FDENDQCVGM

-203 ASDYVNG
+203 PSDYVDW
-210 IVWKSILPILTLV
+210 IVWKSVVPILLLV
-223 LLAMILLVFVIWN
+223 LLSMIILIFVIWN
-236 YADRLNRAFRQ
+236 YADHLNRAFRQ

-265 ESLTKRRD
+265 EMLTKRKD
-273 EIGQMAGTAVRMQQ
+273 EIGQMAGTAVRMQH
-287 SLRDLV
+287 SLRDLL

-311 KQVKDEA
+311 KQVKEEA
-318 KNTGEPFSIAIA
+318 RDTGEPFSIAIA

-339 DRYGHDCGDMV
+339 DCYGHDCGDMV
-350 LRKVSDLLQTQ
+350 LRKVSELLQTQ

-381 SFTLEESVNFVK
+381 RFTLEESVNFAEEIR
-393 QLMEKLHR
+393 EKLHR
-401 TELRYHNDCF
+401 TELRYHNDGF

-417 GVAAGDCERSI
+417 GVAAGDSEKSI
-428 ESMVKGADCALYEGK
+428 ESMVKCADCALYEGK

>member
-1 MLAISGKNEYTRI
+1 
-14 RKLNG
+14 
-19 KSVCEKCEV
+19 
-28 PMKKRTKLRTSMLRA
+28 MKKRSKLRASMLRA

-58 SISQTEKTIYQEVES
+58 SVRQTESSVYQEVES
-73 SLESVAQMTMYLY
+73 GLENVAQMTMYLY
-86 EETYPGEY
+86 EETYPGDY

-111 GALKFFEHYKECSG
+111 GASKFLEHYKECSG
-125 TDITIFYKD
+125 TDVTIFYKD
-134 LRVITTIK
+134 VRVITTIK
-142 DENKQ
+142 DKNGD
-147 PIVGTRINSVIKK
+147 PIVGTRINSIVKK
-160 EVYDS
+160 EVYEGR
-165 QQAHFYTKST
+165 QAHFYSKST
-175 IGKENYF
+175 IENENYF

-188 FDENDECVGM
+188 FDENDQCVGM

-203 ASDYVNG
+203 PSDYVDW
-210 IVWKSILPILTLV
+210 IVWKSVVPILLLV
-223 LLAMILLVFVIWN
+223 LLSMIILIFVIWN
-236 YADRLNRAFRQ
+236 YADHLNRAFRQ

-265 ESLTKRRD
+265 EMLTKRKD
-273 EIGQMAGTAVRMQQ
+273 EIGQMAGTAVRMQY

-311 KQVKDEA
+311 KQVKEEA
-318 KNTGEPFSIAIA
+318 RDTGEPFSIAIA

-339 DRYGHDCGDMV
+339 DCYGHDCGDMV
-350 LRKVSDLLQTQ
+350 LRKVSELLQTQ

-381 SFTLEESVNFVK
+381 RFTLEESVNFAEEIR
-393 QLMEKLHR
+393 EKLHR
-401 TELRYHNDCF
+401 TELRYHNDGF

-417 GVAAGDCERSI
+417 GVAAGDSEKSI
-428 ESMVKGADCALYEGK
+428 ESMVKCADCALYEGK

>member
-1 MLAISGKNEYTRI
+1 
-14 RKLNG
+14 
-19 KSVCEKCEV
+19 
-28 PMKKRTKLRTSMLRA
+28 MKKRSKLRASMLRA

-58 SISQTEKTIYQEVES
+58 SVRQTESSVYQEVES
-73 SLESVAQMTMYLY
+73 GLENVAQMTMYLY
-86 EETYPGEY
+86 EETYPGDY

-101 TLYKGGKKVE
+101 TLHKGGKKVE
-111 GALKFFEHYKECSG
+111 GASKFLEHYKECSG
-125 TDITIFYKD
+125 TDVTIFYKD
-134 LRVITTIK
+134 VRVITTIK
-142 DENKQ
+142 DKNGD
-147 PIVGTRINSVIKK
+147 PIVGTRINSIVKK
-160 EVYDS
+160 EVYEG
-165 QQAHFYTKST
+165 QQAHFYSKST
-175 IGKENYF
+175 IENENYF

-188 FDENDECVGM
+188 FDENDQCVGM

-203 ASDYVNG
+203 PSDYVNW
-210 IVWKSILPILTLV
+210 IVWKSVVPIL
-223 LLAMILLVFVIWN
+223 LLILLSMIILIFVIWN
-236 YADRLNRAFRQ
+236 YADHLNRAFRQ
-247 LQRFLG
+247 LQRFLE

-265 ESLTKRRD
+265 EMVTKRKD
-273 EIGQMAGTAVRMQQ
+273 EIGQMAGTAVRMQH

-311 KQVKDEA
+311 KQVKEEA
-318 KNTGEPFSIAIA
+318 KDTGEPFSIAIA

-339 DRYGHDCGDMV
+339 DCYGHDCGDMV
-350 LRKVSDLLQTQ
+350 LRKVSELLQTQ

-381 SFTLEESVNFVK
+381 HFTLEESVNFAK

-401 TELRYHNDCF
+401 TELRYHNDYF

-417 GVAAGDCERSI
+417 GVAAGDCEKSI

>member
-1 MLAISGKNEYTRI
+1 
-14 RKLNG
+14 
-19 KSVCEKCEV
+19 
-28 PMKKRTKLRTSMLRA
+28 MKKRSKLRASMLRA

-58 SISQTEKTIYQEVES
+58 SVRQTESSVYQEVES
-73 SLESVAQMTMYLY
+73 GLENVAQMTMYLY
-86 EETYPGEY
+86 EETYPGDY

-111 GALKFFEHYKECSG
+111 GASKFLEHYKECSG
-125 TDITIFYKD
+125 TDVTIFYKD
-134 LRVITTIK
+134 VRVITTIK
-142 DENKQ
+142 DKNGD
-147 PIVGTRINSVIKK
+147 PIVGTRINSIVKK
-160 EVYDS
+160 EVYEGR
-165 QQAHFYTKST
+165 QAHFYSKST
-175 IGKENYF
+175 IENENYF

-188 FDENDECVGM
+188 FDENDQCVGM

-203 ASDYVNG
+203 PSDYVDW
-210 IVWKSILPILTLV
+210 IVWKSVVPILLLV
-223 LLAMILLVFVIWN
+223 LLSMIILIFVIWN
-236 YADRLNRAFRQ
+236 YADHLNRAFRQ

-265 ESLTKRRD
+265 EMLTKRKD
-273 EIGQMAGTAVRMQQ
+273 EIGQMAGTAVRMQH

-311 KQVKDEA
+311 KQVKEEA
-318 KNTGEPFSIAIA
+318 RDTGEPFSIAIA

-339 DRYGHDCGDMV
+339 DCYGHDCGDMV
-350 LRKVSDLLQTQ
+350 PRKVSELLQTQ

-381 SFTLEESVNFVK
+381 RFTLEESVNFAEEIR
-393 QLMEKLHR
+393 EKLHR
-401 TELRYHNDCF
+401 TELRYHNDGF

-417 GVAAGDCERSI
+417 GVAAGDSEKSI
-428 ESMVKGADCALYEGK
+428 ESMVKCADCALYEGK

-454 QKQSV
+454 QKQSVQKNNKKY

>member
-1 MLAISGKNEYTRI
+1 
-14 RKLNG
+14 
-19 KSVCEKCEV
+19 
-28 PMKKRTKLRTSMLRA
+28 MKKRSKLRASMLRA

-58 SISQTEKTIYQEVES
+58 SVRQTESSVYQEVES
-73 SLESVAQMTMYLY
+73 GLENVAQMTMYLY
-86 EETYPGEY
+86 EETYPGDY

-111 GALKFFEHYKECSG
+111 GVSKFLEHYKECSG
-125 TDITIFYKD
+125 TDVTIFYKD
-134 LRVITTIK
+134 VRVITTIK
-142 DENKQ
+142 DKNGD
-147 PIVGTRINSVIKK
+147 PIVGTRINSIVKK
-160 EVYDS
+160 EVYEGR
-165 QQAHFYTKST
+165 QAHFYSKST
-175 IGKENYF
+175 IENENYF

-188 FDENDECVGM
+188 FDENDQCVGM

-203 ASDYVNG
+203 PSDYVDW
-210 IVWKSILPILTLV
+210 IVWKSVVPILLLV
-223 LLAMILLVFVIWN
+223 LLSMIILIFVIWN
-236 YADRLNRAFRQ
+236 YADHLNRAFRQ

-265 ESLTKRRD
+265 EMLTKRKD
-273 EIGQMAGTAVRMQQ
+273 EIGQMAGTAVRMQH

-311 KQVKDEA
+311 KQVKEEA
-318 KNTGEPFSIAIA
+318 KDTGEPFSIAIA

-339 DRYGHDCGDMV
+339 DCYGHDCGDMV
-350 LRKVSDLLQTQ
+350 LRKVSELLQTQ

-381 SFTLEESVNFVK
+381 RFTLEESVNFAEEIR
-393 QLMEKLHR
+393 EKLHR
-401 TELRYHNDCF
+401 TELRYHNDGF

-417 GVAAGDCERSI
+417 GVAAGDSEKSI
-428 ESMVKGADCALYEGK
+428 ESMVKCADCALYEGK

>member
-1 MLAISGKNEYTRI
+1 
-14 RKLNG
+14 
-19 KSVCEKCEV
+19 
-28 PMKKRTKLRTSMLRA
+28 MKKRSKLRASMLRA

-58 SISQTEKTIYQEVES
+58 SVRQTESSVYQEVGS
-73 SLESVAQMTMYLY
+73 GLESVAQMTMYLY
-86 EETYPGEY
+86 EETYPGDY

-111 GALKFFEHYKECSG
+111 GASKFLEHYKECSG
-125 TDITIFYKD
+125 TDVTIFYKD
-134 LRVITTIK
+134 VRVITTIK
-142 DENKQ
+142 DKNGD
-147 PIVGTRINSVIKK
+147 PIVGTRINSIVKK
-160 EVYDS
+160 EVYEGR
-165 QQAHFYTKST
+165 QAHFYSKST
-175 IGKENYF
+175 IENENYF

-188 FDENDECVGM
+188 FDENDQCVGM

-203 ASDYVNG
+203 PSDYVDW
-210 IVWKSILPILTLV
+210 IVWKSVVPILLLV
-223 LLAMILLVFVIWN
+223 LLSMIILIFVIWN
-236 YADRLNRAFRQ
+236 YADHLNRAFRQ

-265 ESLTKRRD
+265 EMLTKRKD
-273 EIGQMAGTAVRMQQ
+273 EIGQMAGTAVRMQH

-311 KQVKDEA
+311 KQVKEEA
-318 KNTGEPFSIAIA
+318 RDTGEPFSIAIA

-339 DRYGHDCGDMV
+339 DCYGHDCGDMV
-350 LRKVSDLLQTQ
+350 LRKVSELLQTQ

-381 SFTLEESVNFVK
+381 RFTLEESVNFAEEIR
-393 QLMEKLHR
+393 EKLHR
-401 TELRYHNDCF
+401 TELRYHNDGF

-417 GVAAGDCERSI
+417 GVAAGDSEKSI
-428 ESMVKGADCALYEGK
+428 ESMVKCADCALYEGK

>member
-1 MLAISGKNEYTRI
+1 
-14 RKLNG
+14 
-19 KSVCEKCEV
+19 
-28 PMKKRTKLRTSMLRA
+28 MKKRSKLRASMLRA

-58 SISQTEKTIYQEVES
+58 SVRQTESSVYQEVES
-73 SLESVAQMTMYLY
+73 GLENVAQMTMYLY
-86 EETYPGEY
+86 EETYPGDY

-111 GALKFFEHYKECSG
+111 GASKFLEHYKECSG
-125 TDITIFYKD
+125 TDVTIFYKD
-134 LRVITTIK
+134 VRVITTIK
-142 DENKQ
+142 DKNGD
-147 PIVGTRINSVIKK
+147 PIVGTRINSIVKK
-160 EVYDS
+160 EVYEGR
-165 QQAHFYTKST
+165 QAHFYSKST
-175 IGKENYF
+175 IENENYF

-188 FDENDECVGM
+188 FDENDQCVGM

-203 ASDYVNG
+203 PSDYVDW
-210 IVWKSILPILTLV
+210 IVWKSVVPILLLV
-223 LLAMILLVFVIWN
+223 LLSMIILIFVIWN
-236 YADRLNRAFRQ
+236 YADHLNRAFRQ

-265 ESLTKRRD
+265 EMLTKRKD
-273 EIGQMAGTAVRMQQ
+273 EIGQMAGTAVRMQH

-311 KQVKDEA
+311 KQVKEEA
-318 KNTGEPFSIAIA
+318 RDTGEPFSIAIA

-339 DRYGHDCGDMV
+339 DCYGHDCGDMV
-350 LRKVSDLLQTQ
+350 LRKVSELLQTQ

-381 SFTLEESVNFVK
+381 RFTLEESVNSAEEIR
-393 QLMEKLHR
+393 EKLHR
-401 TELRYHNDCF
+401 TELRYHNDGF

-417 GVAAGDCERSI
+417 GVAAGDSEKSI
-428 ESMVKGADCALYEGK
+428 ESMVKCADCALYEGK

>member
-1 MLAISGKNEYTRI
+1 
-14 RKLNG
+14 
-19 KSVCEKCEV
+19 
-28 PMKKRTKLRTSMLRA
+28 MKKRSKLRASMLRA

-58 SISQTEKTIYQEVES
+58 SVRQTESSVYQEVES
-73 SLESVAQMTMYLY
+73 GLENVAQMTMYLY
-86 EETYPGEY
+86 EETYPGDY

-111 GALKFFEHYKECSG
+111 GASKFLEHYKECSG
-125 TDITIFYKD
+125 TDVTIFYKD
-134 LRVITTIK
+134 VRVITTIK
-142 DENKQ
+142 DKNGD
-147 PIVGTRINSVIKK
+147 PIVGTRINSIVKK
-160 EVYDS
+160 KVYEGR
-165 QQAHFYTKST
+165 QAHFYSKST
-175 IGKENYF
+175 IENENYF

-188 FDENDECVGM
+188 FDENDQCVGM

-203 ASDYVNG
+203 PSDYVDW
-210 IVWKSILPILTLV
+210 IVWKSVVPILLLV
-223 LLAMILLVFVIWN
+223 LLSMIILIFVIWN
-236 YADRLNRAFRQ
+236 YADHLNRAFRQ

-265 ESLTKRRD
+265 EMLTKRKD
-273 EIGQMAGTAVRMQQ
+273 EIGQMAGTAVRMQH

-311 KQVKDEA
+311 KQVKEEA
-318 KNTGEPFSIAIA
+318 RDTGEPFSIAIA

-339 DRYGHDCGDMV
+339 DCYGHDCGDMV
-350 LRKVSDLLQTQ
+350 LRKVSELLQTQ

-381 SFTLEESVNFVK
+381 RFTLEESVNFAEEIR
-393 QLMEKLHR
+393 EKLHR
-401 TELRYHNDCF
+401 TELRYHNDGF

-417 GVAAGDCERSI
+417 GVAAGDSEKSI
-428 ESMVKGADCALYEGK
+428 ESMVKCADCALYEGK

>member
-1 MLAISGKNEYTRI
+1 MQCPPDRE
-14 RKLNG
+14 
-19 KSVCEKCEV
+19 
-28 PMKKRTKLRTSMLRA
+28 
-43 TLLPVLIFGICIIIC
+43 F
-58 SISQTEKTIYQEVES
+58 SIQEVES
-73 SLESVAQMTMYLY
+73 GLENVAQMTMYLY
-86 EETYPGEY
+86 EETYPGDY

-111 GALKFFEHYKECSG
+111 GASKFLEHYKECSG
-125 TDITIFYKD
+125 TDVTIFYKD
-134 LRVITTIK
+134 VRVITTIK
-142 DENKQ
+142 DKNGD
-147 PIVGTRINSVIKK
+147 PIVGTRINSIVKK
-160 EVYDS
+160 EVYEGR
-165 QQAHFYTKST
+165 QAHFYSKST
-175 IGKENYF
+175 IENENYF

-188 FDENDECVGM
+188 FDENDQCVGM

-203 ASDYVNG
+203 PSDYVDW
-210 IVWKSILPILTLV
+210 IVWKSVVPILLLV
-223 LLAMILLVFVIWN
+223 LLSMIILIFVIWN
-236 YADRLNRAFRQ
+236 YADHLNRAFRQ

-265 ESLTKRRD
+265 EMLTKRKD
-273 EIGQMAGTAVRMQQ
+273 EIGQMAGTAVRMQH

-311 KQVKDEA
+311 KQVKEEA
-318 KNTGEPFSIAIA
+318 RDTGEPFSIAIA

-339 DRYGHDCGDMV
+339 DCYGHDCGDMV
-350 LRKVSDLLQTQ
+350 LRKVSELLQTQ

-381 SFTLEESVNFVK
+381 RFTLEESVNFAEEIR
-393 QLMEKLHR
+393 EKLHR
-401 TELRYHNDCF
+401 TELRYHNDGF

-417 GVAAGDCERSI
+417 GVAAGDSEKSI
-428 ESMVKGADCALYEGK
+428 ESMVKCADCALYEGK

>member
-1 MLAISGKNEYTRI
+1 
-14 RKLNG
+14 
-19 KSVCEKCEV
+19 
-28 PMKKRTKLRTSMLRA
+28 MKKRSKLRATMLRA

-58 SISQTEKTIYQEVES
+58 SVRQIESSVYQEVES
-73 SLESVAQMTMYLY
+73 GLENVAQMTMYLY
-86 EETYPGEY
+86 EETYPGDY

-111 GALKFFEHYKECSG
+111 GASKFLEHYKECSG
-125 TDITIFYKD
+125 TDVTIFYKD
-134 LRVITTIK
+134 VRVITTIK
-142 DENKQ
+142 DKNGD
-147 PIVGTRINSVIKK
+147 PIVGTRINSIVKK
-160 EVYDS
+160 EVYEGR
-165 QQAHFYTKST
+165 QAHFYSKST
-175 IGKENYF
+175 IENENYF

-188 FDENDECVGM
+188 FDENDQCVGM

-203 ASDYVNG
+203 PSDYVDW
-210 IVWKSILPILTLV
+210 IVWKSVVPILLLV
-223 LLAMILLVFVIWN
+223 LLSMIILIFVIWN
-236 YADRLNRAFRQ
+236 YADHLNRAFRQ

-265 ESLTKRRD
+265 EMLTKRKD
-273 EIGQMAGTAVRMQQ
+273 EIGQMAGTAVRMQH

-311 KQVKDEA
+311 KQVKEEA
-318 KNTGEPFSIAIA
+318 KDTGEPFSIAIA

-339 DRYGHDCGDMV
+339 DCYGHDCGDMV
-350 LRKVSDLLQTQ
+350 LRKVSELLQTQ

-381 SFTLEESVNFVK
+381 RFTLEESVNFAEEIR
-393 QLMEKLHR
+393 EKLHR
-401 TELRYHNDCF
+401 TELRYHNDGF

-417 GVAAGDCERSI
+417 GVAAGDSEKSI
-428 ESMVKGADCALYEGK
+428 ESMVKCADCALYEGK